1 MEARYSDRRPG
12 VPADRCPEDVQ
23 DHLGEGVQHG
33 WRLRIARFGLD
44 KAGHGEPGGHTV
56 EVTDRIPDPGDH
68 GERGEPCGVPCLL
81 ERHLIGNPPE
91 RPGRGAVRVLR
102 PMTRHQNPIADD
114 PDPADRRPG
123 TRWQCRRLGQGQAE
137 QIESIQHSDV
147 AHHLSRTSWPAPL
160 GPSTS
165 GRGRSAET
173 SHYLVIPGLLDAEDL
188 SAAQAAL
195 SEKVDM
201 NAAELFQASL
211 ISDPLADAPCRTRLA
226 RLFDDLEPE
235 QFLAYGRSWRDRI
248 GGYHTLMSNPKILDA
263 VESLIGAEIFGNP
276 VFNVRP
282 KVPRVAA
289 GAVPWHQDSPIG
301 RMRTR
306 IRCCRCGSPSWTRRS
321 RTAACTFCLVP
332 NDIG

>member
-1 MEARYSDRRPG
+1 
-12 VPADRCPEDVQ
+12 
-23 DHLGEGVQHG
+23 
-33 WRLRIARFGLD
+33 
-44 KAGHGEPGGHTV
+44 
-56 EVTDRIPDPGDH
+56 
-68 GERGEPCGVPCLL
+68 
-81 ERHLIGNPPE
+81 
-91 RPGRGAVRVLR
+91 
-102 PMTRHQNPIADD
+102 MTRHQNPIADD
-114 PDPADRRPG
+114 PDPADRRLG

-289 GAVPWHQDSPIG
+289 GAVPWHQDKSYWPDANSNPVLSVWISLVDATLENGCLHVLPRTQRHRVMDFTPRPTPGPGFWRSGEAAAIADGTKGNVAAGG
-301 RMRTR
+301 RGLGNPVQRQAR
-306 IRCCRCGSPSWTRRS
+306 LQLDAEQLRPRPLQHRAALPAHRPRSDAGLRCR
-321 RTAACTFCLVP
+321 VP
-332 NDIG
+332 GT